1 MRRIDRQTATA
12 LLVAATLFMEVLDST
27 IITTALPII
36 ARDFGV
42 AAAHLSVGISA
53 YLVAV
58 TVFVPISCWV
68 ADRIGPKVIFSAAI
82 CVFVL
87 ASVLCALSTSLYTFT
102 AARVLQGIGG
112 AMMVPV
118 GRLVVIRTLPKKD
131 FVRGMAILTWP
142 ALAAPLIGPV
152 LGGWIAET
160 FSWHWIFLMN
170 VPLGVLALIAVFYLI
185 DNKKGAPQPFDIT
198 GFLLSG
204 VGFGLFMAGLESF
217 SSRPESLFL
226 PSLLTGSGVML
237 LILTFWH
244 MHHAE
249 NPLFSLKAISV
260 QTFRVTVMGGS
271 AIRVGLASAP
281 FLIPLMLQL
290 GFGYT
295 AVQAGSLFLWLFAG
309 NLAMKPAT
317 TWIMNAFGFRSVLLT
332 NTVLI
337 ALSFVLIAQFTADT
351 PYLLMVLVLFFS
363 GMTRSMH
370 LTVLNTINFA
380 DIPQNEMRDA
390 NTLSA
395 VVMQMTRGLG
405 ITFGALTLALATI
418 FTGTSSEDPSIF
430 DFSLA
435 FYMLAAITLLEL
447 IDSARLPANAG
458 EAILKKRARA

>member
-1 MRRIDRQTATA
+1 MRTIDRQTATA

-27 IITTALPII
+27 IIVTALPII

-58 TVFVPISCWV
+58 TVFVPLSGWI
-68 ADRIGPKVIFSAAI
+68 ADRIGPKVIFSTAI
-82 CVFVL
+82 CIFVL
-87 ASVLCALSTSLYTFT
+87 ASVLCALSTNLYAFT

-170 VPLGVLALIAVFYLI
+170 VPLGLLALIAGFYLI

-204 VGFGLFMAGLESF
+204 IGFGLFMAGLESF
-217 SSRPESLFL
+217 SSRPENLL
-226 PSLLTGSGVML
+226 MPTLLTGAGAL
-237 LILTFWH
+237 LLVSTFWH

-249 NPLFSLKAISV
+249 NPLFSLKAMTV
-260 QTFRVTVMGGS
+260 KTFRITVIGGS

-290 GFGYT
+290 GFGYS
-295 AVQAGSLFLWLFAG
+295 AVQAGTLFLWLFAG

-317 TWIMNAFGFRSVLLT
+317 TWIMNKFGFRTVLLT
-332 NTVLI
+332 NTLLI
-337 ALSFVLIAQFTADT
+337 ALSFILIAQFTAKT
-351 PYLLMVLVLFFS
+351 PYILMVLVLFFS

-380 DIPQNEMRDA
+380 DIPQTEMRDA

-405 ITFGALTLALATI
+405 ITFGALTLALATFI
-418 FTGTSSEDPSIF
+418 TGTTTVNPSIF

-435 FYMLAAITLLEL
+435 FYMLAAITMLAL
-447 IDSARLPANAG
+447 IDSSTLPADAG
-458 EAILKKRARA
+458 EAILRKRAKA